1 MRALIA
7 GGGIGGLAAVVA
19 LQRVGIE
26 AAVFEKAPEFAE
38 VGAGLS
44 LWSNAMLALRRLGLE
59 VTALQAGSVIE
70 RIRTFLSTGE
80 SLGSVDFAA
89 LGEKAGA
96 PSVCLHRAA
105 LQHLLLDAAL
115 AADPSSVQTGREC
128 TGFEADAGGVAV
140 LFPNGSRER
149 GDVLIGADG
158 IHSVIRRQLFGGERI
173 RFAGYLAWRG
183 IAEGAIPLPEREA
196 LVVLARGA
204 QAGCFH
210 CGERKLYW
218 FLTRNAAPGS
228 LASPP
233 GNRGEVIERI
243 KHWRVPFRAYVE
255 TTAENAILRDDVID
269 RPARRIWG
277 AGRVT
282 LLGDAIHATTPNLG
296 QGACQAVEDAVV
308 LADSLRRCSSP
319 EVGLRN
325 YEARRRRRANYLI
338 RQSRRVGIALQLS
351 NPAGVW
357 LRNRIGSTHWAQKR
371 TEQLFDHVLRV
382 DLPELAD

>member
-1 MRALIA
+1 
-7 GGGIGGLAAVVA
+7 
-19 LQRVGIE
+19 
-26 AAVFEKAPEFAE
+26 
-38 VGAGLS
+38 
-44 LWSNAMLALRRLGLE
+44 
-59 VTALQAGSVIE
+59 
-70 RIRTFLSTGE
+70 
-80 SLGSVDFAA
+80 
-89 LGEKAGA
+89 
-96 PSVCLHRAA
+96 
-105 LQHLLLDAAL
+105 
-115 AADPSSVQTGREC
+115 
-128 TGFEADAGGVAV
+128 
-140 LFPNGSRER
+140 
-149 GDVLIGADG
+149 
-158 IHSVIRRQLFGGERI
+158 
-173 RFAGYLAWRG
+173 
-183 IAEGAIPLPEREA
+183 
-196 LVVLARGA
+196 
-204 QAGCFH
+204 
-210 CGERKLYW
+210 LYW

-282 LLGDAIHATTPNLG
+282 LLGDAIHATTPHLG

-357 LRNRIGSTHWAQKR
+357 LRNRIGSTH
-371 TEQLFDHVLRV
+371 
-382 DLPELAD
+382 

>member
-59 VTALQAGSVIE
+59 VAALQAGSVIE
-70 RIRTFLSTGE
+70 RARTFLSTGE

-115 AADPSSVQTGREC
+115 AGDPSSVQTGREC

-158 IHSVIRRQLFGGERI
+158 IHSVIREQLFGGERI

-183 IAEGAIPLPEREA
+183 IAERATHYLS
-196 LVVLARGA
+196 ARPWS
-204 QAGCFH
+204 C
-210 CGERKLYW
+210 
-218 FLTRNAAPGS
+218 
-228 LASPP
+228 SP
-233 GNRGEVIERI
+233 
-243 KHWRVPFRAYVE
+243 A
-255 TTAENAILRDDVID
+255 
-269 RPARRIWG
+269 
-277 AGRVT
+277 
-282 LLGDAIHATTPNLG
+282 
-296 QGACQAVEDAVV
+296 
-308 LADSLRRCSSP
+308 
-319 EVGLRN
+319 
-325 YEARRRRRANYLI
+325 ARRRGAFTAV
-338 RQSRRVGIALQLS
+338 SGS
-351 NPAGVW
+351 C
-357 LRNRIGSTHWAQKR
+357 IG
-371 TEQLFDHVLRV
+371 F
-382 DLPELAD
+382 